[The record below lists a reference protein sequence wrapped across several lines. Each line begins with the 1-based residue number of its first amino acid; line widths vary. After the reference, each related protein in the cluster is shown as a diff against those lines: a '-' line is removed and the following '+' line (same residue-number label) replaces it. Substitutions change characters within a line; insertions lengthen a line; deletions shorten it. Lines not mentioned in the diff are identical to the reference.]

1 MTRIPFLLLKLLMDK
16 RVPIKLKIVAL
27 LAIVYTFLPTDLVP
41 DFFPIIGWVDDLLI
55 LIISV
60 TVFLGLGSFS
70 IISKGNADGPETKP
84 NEVITGQYRVVD
96 HDDRTASE

>member
-16 RVPIKLKIVAL
+16 RVPIKLKIVPL
-27 LAIVYTFLPTDLVP
+27 LAIVYTFLPTDLIP
-41 DFFPIIGWVDDLLI
+41 DFFPIIGWIDDLLI

-70 IISKGNADGPETKP
+70 IISKGNAHGPETKP
-84 NEVITGQYRVVD
+84 NEVIPGQYRVVD
-96 HDDRTASE
+96 HDDKTASE

>member
-16 RVPIKLKIVAL
+16 RVPIKLKIVPL
-27 LAIVYTFLPTDLVP
+27 LAIVYTFLPTDLIP
-41 DFFPIIGWVDDLLI
+41 DFFPIIGWIDDLLI

-70 IISKGNADGPETKP
+70 IVSKGNTKSPETKH

-96 HDDRTASE
+96 HDDKTTSE

>member
-1 MTRIPFLLLKLLMDK
+1 MTRIPILLLKLLMDK
-16 RVPIKLKIVAL
+16 RVPTKLKIVPL
-27 LAIVYTFLPTDLVP
+27 LAIVYTFLPTDLIP
-41 DFFPIIGWVDDLLI
+41 DFFPIIGWIDDLLI

-70 IISKGNADGPETKP
+70 IVSKGNTEGSETKS

-96 HDDRTASE
+96 HDDKTTSE

>member
-1 MTRIPFLLLKLLMDK
+1 MTRIPILLLKLLMDK
-16 RVPIKLKIVAL
+16 RVPTKLKIVPL
-27 LAIVYTFLPTDLVP
+27 LAIVYTFLPTDLIP
-41 DFFPIIGWVDDLLI
+41 DFFPIIGWIDDLLI

-70 IISKGNADGPETKP
+70 IVSKGNTEGPETKP

-96 HDDRTASE
+96 HDDKTASE

>member
-1 MTRIPFLLLKLLMDK
+1 MTRIPILLLKLLMDK
-16 RVPIKLKIVAL
+16 RVPTKLKIVPL
-27 LAIVYTFLPTDLVP
+27 LAILYTFLPTDLIP
-41 DFFPIIGWVDDLLI
+41 DFFPIIGWIDDLLI

-70 IISKGNADGPETKP
+70 IVSKGNNEASETKS

-96 HDDRTASE
+96 HDDKTASE